1 MFYSKVRGKTI
12 HRTCKKEGRK
22 KKQKKNKK
30 TVWYPQRIINSS
42 VQMKFESLGRHYI
55 IERLNEEVADK
66 LWILPSSLGRD
77 RHVFLIISNDNRRP
91 QIILFETEKGKYYM
105 LWLIYGMCRT
115 LTLCLRGSQ
124 V

>member
-22 KKQKKNKK
+22 KKKFGTLKGSF
-30 TVWYPQRIINSS
+30 NSS
-42 VQMKFESLGRHYI
+42 VQMKFERLGRHYI

-77 RHVFLIISNDNRRP
+77 RHVSLIISNDNRRP
-91 QIILFETEKGKYYM
+91 QIILFETEQGKYYM

-115 LTLCLRGSQ
+115 LTLCLRESQ